1 MKKKLTRFLY
11 MISSYFC
18 VLEIQLK
25 SPNWNVVIKL
35 IFKNIMRIGKE
46 LRKSKFYIEF
56 RNNIKLGDQIE
67 TKSN

>member
-1 MKKKLTRFLY
+1 
-11 MISSYFC
+11 
-18 VLEIQLK
+18 
-25 SPNWNVVIKL
+25 
-35 IFKNIMRIGKE
+35 MRIGKE